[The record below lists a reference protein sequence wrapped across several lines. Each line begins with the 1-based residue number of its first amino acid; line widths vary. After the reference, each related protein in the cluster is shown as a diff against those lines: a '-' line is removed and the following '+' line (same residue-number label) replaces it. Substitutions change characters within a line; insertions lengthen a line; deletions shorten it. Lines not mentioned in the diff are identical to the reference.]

1 MTAVARGPET
11 LAVLAKLAAGGV
23 MVGDGVRPDAW
34 ATATAGYVVLY
45 PLMVDPD
52 GPAADAYAD
61 AESEYQ
67 ITAVGRTRA
76 QAQFAADKARSVM
89 LAPGL
94 SIPGRALMQ
103 PVEWSPS
110 RGVTRDD
117 DEDPPLFYA
126 VDSYLI
132 RTTPAS

>member
-1 MTAVARGPET
+1 MTAVARAPET
-11 LAVLAKLAAGGV
+11 AAVLAWLAADGL
-23 MVGDGVRPDAW
+23 MVGDGVRPAAW
-34 ATATAGYVVLY
+34 ASATAGYVVVY
-45 PLMVDPD
+45 PLITEQD
-52 GPAADAYAD
+52 GPAEDAYAD
-61 AESEYQ
+61 TDSAYQ

-76 QAQFAADKARSVM
+76 QAQFAADKARASM